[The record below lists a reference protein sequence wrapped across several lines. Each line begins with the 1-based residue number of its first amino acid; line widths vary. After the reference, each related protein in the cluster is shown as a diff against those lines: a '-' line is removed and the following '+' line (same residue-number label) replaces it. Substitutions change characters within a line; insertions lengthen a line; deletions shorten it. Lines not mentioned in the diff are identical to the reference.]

1 MEPGSDPVTM
11 LLTTGGG
18 GLGGGAI
25 TAYVLTR
32 LAGKNGNGNGNGS
45 DAAAE
50 MRAVAQKLDHTNEL
64 LNELLRAQARM
75 EGLLQ
80 HHNQR
85 G

>member
-25 TAYVLTR
+25 TAYVLTK
-32 LAGKNGNGNGNGS
+32 LAGKNGNGNGS
-45 DAAAE
+45 DAAVE
-50 MRAVAQKLDHTNEL
+50 MRSVAQKLDHTNEL

>member
-25 TAYVLTR
+25 TAYVLTK
-32 LAGKNGNGNGNGS
+32 LAGKNGNGGA

>member
-25 TAYVLTR
+25 TAYVLTK
-32 LAGKNGNGNGNGS
+32 LAGKNGNGS

>member
-1 MEPGSDPVTM
+1 MEPGSDPVAM

-25 TAYVLTR
+25 TAYVLTK
-32 LAGKNGNGNGNGS
+32 LAGKNGNGNGS
-45 DAAAE
+45 DVAAE
-50 MRAVAQKLDHTNEL
+50 MRAVASKLDHTNEL
-64 LNELLRAQARM
+64 LNEMLRSQSRL

-80 HHNQR
+80 GHNQR

>member
-25 TAYVLTR
+25 TAYVLTK
-32 LAGKNGNGNGNGS
+32 LAGKNGNGNGS
-45 DAAAE
+45 DAVAE

-85 G
+85 S

>member
-25 TAYVLTR
+25 TAYVLTK
-32 LAGKNGNGNGNGS
+32 LAGKNGNGGS
-45 DAAAE
+45 DAAVE

>member
-25 TAYVLTR
+25 TAYVLTK
-32 LAGKNGNGNGNGS
+32 LAGKNGNGNGS
-45 DAAAE
+45 DAAVE
-50 MRAVAQKLDHTNEL
+50 MRAVAKKLDHTNEL